1 MVMPISV
8 SAGAIYENGCSE
20 RVWSI
25 WSSKPCKNRENM
37 LKLQKQNVDLG
48 ELRAFKAEL
57 QGNGSKD
64 FGESDARGK
73 RDGRC
78 PEWMP
83 IRL

>member
-1 MVMPISV
+1 
-8 SAGAIYENGCSE
+8 
-20 RVWSI
+20 
-25 WSSKPCKNRENM
+25 M